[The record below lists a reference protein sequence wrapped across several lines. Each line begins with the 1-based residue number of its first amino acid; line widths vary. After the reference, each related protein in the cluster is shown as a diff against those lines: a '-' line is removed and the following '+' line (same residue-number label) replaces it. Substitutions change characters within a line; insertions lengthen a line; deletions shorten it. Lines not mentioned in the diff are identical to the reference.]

1 MLDFRLMSGA
11 SVLLTVWRG
20 STIDNVK
27 TVIQDNLG
35 IPSAQQR
42 LIFQDREMQSGYS
55 VWEFELE
62 HLDIVNIVVLAP

>member
-1 MLDFRLMSGA
+1 MSGA

-55 VWEFELE
+55 VWEFDLE
-62 HLDIVNIVVLAP
+62 HLDIVNIVALAP

>member
-55 VWEFELE
+55 VWEFDLE

>member
-1 MLDFRLMSGA
+1 MSGA

-20 STIDNVK
+20 SAIDNVK

-42 LIFQDREMQSGYS
+42 LIFQDREMQSGNS
-55 VWEFELE
+55 VWEFDLE